1 MVPGLRTAALL
12 LSECKGP
19 CCILSAASAEG
30 DEEAVA
36 LVSEPAASLWRWPRL
51 PAVVY
56 AGTQTLLAP
65 VLGSLAEP
73 ASVSHEVCTV
83 RKVSVK
89 YPDPGS

>member
-1 MVPGLRTAALL
+1 MLPRP
-12 LSECKGP
+12 E
-19 CCILSAASAEG
+19 AEG

-51 PAVVY
+51 PAVVC